1 MLKYL
6 GGGTNL
12 VDLMRETVE
21 APSALVDV
29 TGLSTE
35 IEETDDG
42 GLMIGAATRNTTVAE
57 HPAVR
62 TRYPMLTRAI
72 VAGASAQIRNMAT
85 VGGNLLQRTRCTY
98 FYDTDGSRC
107 NKRSPG
113 QGCDAIEGFNRI
125 HAILGASPACV
136 ATHPSDMCV
145 ALAALDAVVHLRSAS
160 GERTVALCDLHRLP
174 EDRPDVETVL
184 EPGELITAVQLPQSD
199 LAAHS
204 TYRKVRDRSSYAFA
218 LVSVAAA
225 LELDGDTIAGARL
238 ALGGVAPKP
247 WRAWRAEEA
256 LRGRPA
262 TEASFLQA
270 ADAELADRPSTPWQR
285 VQGRPCPPHARRRP
299 ATADR
304 GSSPMSTAE
313 SRPAV
318 AIAREGWTP
327 NAGPD
332 PVIRAKRGLIGA
344 QVSRLDGPLKVRGEA
359 RFAAEYVME
368 GMVYAAL
375 RYSTIARGRITT
387 LDTRAAEAAAGI
399 VLVMTHRNA
408 PRMQPPPLFLTA
420 PQGGRGQ
427 RPAVMQDDS
436 IHWNGEPVAVVLA
449 ETQEQADHAASL
461 IKVAYESSAPRS
473 FEEASAH
480 PRTPDSLVGQ
490 PVQVLVG
497 DAEAALEDA
506 PHSVDLT
513 YRTPRHNHNAIE
525 PHAVTLA
532 WDGDDL
538 IVHDASQG
546 VKLHAWTLAQ
556 VFEIDESQVHLTSP
570 YVGGGFGGKTLWSH
584 HLLGAAA
591 SKLAG
596 RPVRVTLSREG
607 VYRLIGG
614 RTNTEQRVAIGA
626 DDDGRFTALI
636 HTGLS
641 AMTAHNA
648 LAEQFTFPARH
659 MYATET
665 LKTDQQ
671 VVDMDMLSNSFM
683 RAPGES
689 VGTFALE
696 SAIDELAIELD
707 LDPIEL
713 RIHNEPDKDPS
724 SGLPFSARHLVDAW
738 RAGAERFGWERRTAP
753 GTRREGEWLI
763 GTGCASATYPYHRF
777 PGAGA
782 RITLA
787 KTGHATVEV
796 PANDMGMGTSTTQ
809 TIITAERLGLPLERV
824 TVAHGDSSF
833 PGSMIAG
840 GSSQTASIAG
850 AVIAAQRA
858 LVEHLLALAD
868 DDSPLAGLTADEV
881 GGRDEGLCELADPT
895 RWESYS
901 KILERAGRDE
911 LTVVASAADP
921 EEMQTYSMHS
931 FGAVFCEVRVNT
943 VTGETRVD
951 RVLGS
956 YDCGRIINP
965 KTAASQFRGGII
977 MGIGLAL
984 MEDTEFDERTARIMN
999 PSLAEYHVPVH
1010 MDVPR
1015 IEVMWTDIP
1024 DPYAPA
1030 GARGIGEIGITGVAA
1045 AVANA
1050 IYNASG
1056 RRVRDLPITLDKLL

>member
-1 MLKYL
+1 M
-6 GGGTNL
+6 
-12 VDLMRETVE
+12 
-21 APSALVDV
+21 SAIDP
-29 TGLSTE
+29 
-35 IEETDDG
+35 D
-42 GLMIGAATRNTTVAE
+42 
-57 HPAVR
+57 
-62 TRYPMLTRAI
+62 
-72 VAGASAQIRNMAT
+72 SA
-85 VGGNLLQRTRCTY
+85 
-98 FYDTDGSRC
+98 
-107 NKRSPG
+107 
-113 QGCDAIEGFNRI
+113 
-125 HAILGASPACV
+125 
-136 ATHPSDMCV
+136 
-145 ALAALDAVVHLRSAS
+145 
-160 GERTVALCDLHRLP
+160 
-174 EDRPDVETVL
+174 
-184 EPGELITAVQLPQSD
+184 
-199 LAAHS
+199 
-204 TYRKVRDRSSYAFA
+204 
-218 LVSVAAA
+218 VSVA
-225 LELDGDTIAGARL
+225 
-238 ALGGVAPKP
+238 P
-247 WRAWRAEEA
+247 EA
-256 LRGRPA
+256 
-262 TEASFLQA
+262 
-270 ADAELADRPSTPWQR
+270 
-285 VQGRPCPPHARRRP
+285 
-299 ATADR
+299 
-304 GSSPMSTAE
+304 
-313 SRPAV
+313 
-318 AIAREGWTP
+318 WTP
-327 NAGPD
+327 KAGPD
-332 PVIRAKRGLIGA
+332 PVLRAKHGLVGA
-344 QVSRLDGPLKVRGEA
+344 PVSRLDGPLKVRGEA
-359 RFAAEYVME
+359 RFAAEYPME

-375 RYSTIARGRITT
+375 RHSTVARGRIST
-387 LDTRAAEAAAGI
+387 LKTSPAEAAAGV

-408 PRMQPPPLFLTA
+408 PRMTAPPLFLTA
-420 PQGGRGQ
+420 PKAAAGSDL
-427 RPAVMQDDS
+427 PVMQDDS

-461 IKVAYESSAPRS
+461 IEVTYESSAPRT
-473 FEEASAH
+473 FAEARAH
-480 PRTPDSLVGQ
+480 PRTPQSLVGQ
-490 PVQVLVG
+490 PVEVLVG
-497 DAEAALEDA
+497 DAEAALADA
-506 PHSVDLT
+506 AHSIDLT

-532 WDGDDL
+532 WDGEDL

-546 VKLHAWTLAQ
+546 VKLHAWTFAQ
-556 VFEIDESQVHLTSP
+556 VFGLDESQVHLTSL

-596 RPVRVTLSREG
+596 RPVRLTLSREG

-636 HTGLS
+636 HTGIS

-671 VVDMDMLSNSFM
+671 VVDLDMLANSFM

-696 SAIDELAIELD
+696 SAIDELAIKLD

-713 RIHNEPDKDPS
+713 RIRNEPERDPS

-738 RAGAERFGWERRTAP
+738 RAGAERFGWERRATP

-763 GTGCASATYPYHRF
+763 GTGCASATYPYLRF

-782 RITLA
+782 RIRLD

-809 TIITAERLGLPLERV
+809 TIITAQRLGLPLERV

-833 PGSMIAG
+833 PGNLIAG
-840 GSSQTASIAG
+840 GSSQTASIIG
-850 AVIAAQRA
+850 AVIAAHRA
-858 LVEHLLALAD
+858 LVEQLLALVGE
-868 DDSPLAGLTADEV
+868 DSPLAGLTADEV
-881 GGRDEGLCELADPT
+881 GGRDEGLCELDDPS
-895 RWESYS
+895 RWQSYS
-901 KILERAGRDE
+901 KILDGAGRDE
-911 LTVVASAADP
+911 LTVVASAADS
-921 EEMQTYSMHS
+921 EEMHSYSMHS
-931 FGAVFCEVRVNT
+931 FGAVFCEVRVST

-984 MEDTEFDERTARIMN
+984 MEDTEFDERTARVMN
-999 PSLAEYHVPVH
+999 PSLAEYRMPVH

-1015 IEVMWTDIP
+1015 IDVMWTDIP

-1030 GARGIGEIGITGVAA
+1030 GAHGIGEIGITGVAA
-1045 AVANA
+1045 AIANA
-1050 IYNASG
+1050 IYNATG

>member
-1 MLKYL
+1 M
-6 GGGTNL
+6 
-12 VDLMRETVE
+12 
-21 APSALVDV
+21 SANDAQ
-29 TGLSTE
+29 
-35 IEETDDG
+35 
-42 GLMIGAATRNTTVAE
+42 AAVPIA
-57 HPAVR
+57 
-62 TRYPMLTRAI
+62 
-72 VAGASAQIRNMAT
+72 
-85 VGGNLLQRTRCTY
+85 
-98 FYDTDGSRC
+98 
-107 NKRSPG
+107 
-113 QGCDAIEGFNRI
+113 
-125 HAILGASPACV
+125 
-136 ATHPSDMCV
+136 
-145 ALAALDAVVHLRSAS
+145 
-160 GERTVALCDLHRLP
+160 P
-174 EDRPDVETVL
+174 ED
-184 EPGELITAVQLPQSD
+184 
-199 LAAHS
+199 
-204 TYRKVRDRSSYAFA
+204 
-218 LVSVAAA
+218 
-225 LELDGDTIAGARL
+225 
-238 ALGGVAPKP
+238 
-247 WRAWRAEEA
+247 
-256 LRGRPA
+256 
-262 TEASFLQA
+262 
-270 ADAELADRPSTPWQR
+270 
-285 VQGRPCPPHARRRP
+285 
-299 ATADR
+299 
-304 GSSPMSTAE
+304 
-313 SRPAV
+313 
-318 AIAREGWTP
+318 WTP
-327 NAGPD
+327 TAGPD
-332 PVIRAKRGLIGA
+332 PVLRARHGLIGA

-375 RYSTIARGRITT
+375 RYSTVARGAITT
-387 LDTRAAEAAAGI
+387 LDTSAAEAAAGV

-408 PRMQPPPLFLTA
+408 PRMAPPPLFLTA
-420 PQGGRGQ
+420 PKAAGGSDL
-427 RPAVMQDDS
+427 PVMQDDS
-436 IHWNGEPVAVVLA
+436 IHWNGEPVAIVLA
-449 ETQEQADHAASL
+449 DTQEQADHAASL
-461 IKVAYESSAPRS
+461 IEVAYESSTPRT
-473 FEEASAH
+473 FEEARQH
-480 PRTPDSLVGQ
+480 PRTPESLVGQ
-490 PVQVLVG
+490 PVEVLVG
-497 DAEAALEDA
+497 DAEAALADA
-506 PHSVDLT
+506 SHSIDLT

-532 WDGDDL
+532 WDDDAL

-546 VKLHAWTLAQ
+546 VTLHAWTFAQ
-556 VFEIDESQVHLTSP
+556 VFAIDESQVHLTSP

-591 SKLAG
+591 AKLAG

-607 VYRLIGG
+607 VYRLVGG

-636 HTGLS
+636 HTGIS

-659 MYATET
+659 MYATAT

-671 VVDMDMLSNSFM
+671 VADMDMLSNSFM

-713 RIHNEPDKDPS
+713 RIRNEPDTDPS

-738 RAGAERFGWERRTAP
+738 RAGAEAFGWGRRPAP

-763 GTGCASATYPYHRF
+763 GAGCASATYPYLRF
-777 PGAGA
+777 PGSGA
-782 RITLA
+782 RIRLD
-787 KTGHATVEV
+787 KTGHATIEV

-809 TIITAERLGLPLERV
+809 TIVTAERLGLPLERV

-833 PGSMIAG
+833 PGNMLAG
-840 GSSQTASIAG
+840 GSSQTASIIG
-850 AVIAAQRA
+850 AVIAAHRA
-858 LVEHLLALAD
+858 LVEQLLALAG

-881 GGRDEGLCELADPT
+881 GGRDEGLCELADPS
-895 RWESYS
+895 RWESYAQ
-901 KILERAGRDE
+901 ILQRAGRDE
-911 LTVVASAADP
+911 LTVVASASDP
-921 EEMQTYSMHS
+921 AEIEAHSMHS

-965 KTAASQFRGGII
+965 KAAASQFRGGII

-1010 MDVPR
+1010 MDVPN

-1050 IYNASG
+1050 IYNATG

>member
-1 MLKYL
+1 
-6 GGGTNL
+6 
-12 VDLMRETVE
+12 
-21 APSALVDV
+21 
-29 TGLSTE
+29 
-35 IEETDDG
+35 
-42 GLMIGAATRNTTVAE
+42 
-57 HPAVR
+57 
-62 TRYPMLTRAI
+62 
-72 VAGASAQIRNMAT
+72 
-85 VGGNLLQRTRCTY
+85 
-98 FYDTDGSRC
+98 
-107 NKRSPG
+107 
-113 QGCDAIEGFNRI
+113 
-125 HAILGASPACV
+125 
-136 ATHPSDMCV
+136 
-145 ALAALDAVVHLRSAS
+145 
-160 GERTVALCDLHRLP
+160 
-174 EDRPDVETVL
+174 
-184 EPGELITAVQLPQSD
+184 
-199 LAAHS
+199 
-204 TYRKVRDRSSYAFA
+204 
-218 LVSVAAA
+218 
-225 LELDGDTIAGARL
+225 
-238 ALGGVAPKP
+238 
-247 WRAWRAEEA
+247 
-256 LRGRPA
+256 
-262 TEASFLQA
+262 
-270 ADAELADRPSTPWQR
+270 
-285 VQGRPCPPHARRRP
+285 
-299 ATADR
+299 
-304 GSSPMSTAE
+304 
-313 SRPAV
+313 
-318 AIAREGWTP
+318 
-327 NAGPD
+327 
-332 PVIRAKRGLIGA
+332 
-344 QVSRLDGPLKVRGEA
+344 
-359 RFAAEYVME
+359 ME

-375 RYSTIARGRITT
+375 RYSTVARGRITT
-387 LDTRAAEAAAGI
+387 LDTSAAEAAAGV
-399 VLVMTHRNA
+399 VLVMTHHNA
-408 PRMQPPPLFLTA
+408 PRMHPPPVFLTA
-420 PQGGRGQ
+420 PKAAGGSDL
-427 RPAVMQDDS
+427 PVMQDDS

-449 ETQEQADHAASL
+449 ETQEQADQAASL
-461 IKVAYESSAPRS
+461 IEVAYESSTPRT
-473 FEEASAH
+473 FEEARANA
-480 PRTPDSLVGQ
+480 RTPDSLVGQ
-490 PVQVLVG
+490 AVQVLVG

-513 YRTPRHNHNAIE
+513 YRTPRHSHNAIE
-525 PHAVTLA
+525 PHAVTLG
-532 WDGDDL
+532 WDGEDL

-556 VFEIDESQVHLTSP
+556 VFGIDESQVHLTSP

-607 VYRLIGG
+607 VYRLVGG

-626 DDDGRFTALI
+626 DDGGRFTALI

-659 MYATET
+659 MYATDT

-696 SAIDELAIELD
+696 SAIDELAIKLD

-713 RIHNEPDKDPS
+713 RIRNEPDKDPS

-753 GTRREGEWLI
+753 GTRRQGEWLV
-763 GTGCASATYPYHRF
+763 GMGCATATYPYHRF
-777 PGAGA
+777 PGGGA
-782 RITLA
+782 RIRLD
-787 KTGHATVEV
+787 KTGHATIEV

-809 TIITAERLGLPLERV
+809 TIVTAERLGLPLERV
-824 TVAHGDSSF
+824 TVAYGDSSF
-833 PGSMIAG
+833 PGSMLAG
-840 GSSQTASIAG
+840 GSGQTASIIG
-850 AVIAAQRA
+850 AVMAAQRA
-858 LVEHLLALAD
+858 LVEQLLALAE

-881 GGRDEGLCELADPT
+881 GGRNEGLCELADPT

-901 KILERAGRDE
+901 RILERAGRDE

-921 EEMQTYSMHS
+921 EETQSHSMHS
-931 FGAVFCEVRVNT
+931 TGAVFCEIRVNT
-943 VTGETRVD
+943 VTGETRVE

-984 MEDTEFDERTARIMN
+984 MEDTAFDERTGRIMN

-1015 IEVMWTDIP
+1015 IDLMWTDIP

-1045 AVANA
+1045 AIANA
-1050 IYNASG
+1050 IYNATG